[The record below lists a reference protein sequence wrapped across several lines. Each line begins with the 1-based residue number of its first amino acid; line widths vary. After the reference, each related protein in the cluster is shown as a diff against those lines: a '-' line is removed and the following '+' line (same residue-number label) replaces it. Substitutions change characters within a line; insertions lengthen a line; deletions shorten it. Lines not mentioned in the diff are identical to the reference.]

1 MRVLRVLKDGELA
14 LTHLFSPSQ
23 PIPRTFHHPHLLR
36 NSTTQHRTVPFAL
49 FRMASTLPR
58 RPEWTASQVR
68 ETFLD
73 YFKKNGHTFGTPNF
87 APPLLCSF
95 FFALLLADM
104 RHRYSAFIFGGP
116 SIGPYSALHKC
127 WYEPVQV
134 DFPRNCR
141 SPVRLCAAQA
151 CRQLSEGTPRP
162 LSPWI
167 LYFSC

>member
-1 MRVLRVLKDGELA
+1 MPRSKCGAINRLPNRSDRDKLWTRARSAANLFCSGVCSIVFRGRSFCSWPVRLMRVLRVLKDGELA

-87 APPLLCSF
+87 APPLLWSF
-95 FFALLLADM
+95 FC
-104 RHRYSAFIFGGP
+104 P
-116 SIGPYSALHKC
+116 SFC
-127 WYEPVQV
+127 
-134 DFPRNCR
+134 
-141 SPVRLCAAQA
+141 
-151 CRQLSEGTPRP
+151 
-162 LSPWI
+162 
-167 LYFSC
+167 